1 MDWKKSEEMLT
12 ELSLAYNTDN
22 IRKITYNKEI
32 FPLSFR
38 FYSGERTT
46 ELYDS
51 ISGIHQQLLGEI
63 FLQVNIS
70 KWEEGYEYNAI
81 RNSIYNSCLYR
92 HVNGDGL
99 LFSKVFNKYVSSNS
113 APK

>member
-1 MDWKKSEEMLT
+1 MDWKKSEEMLR
-12 ELSLAYNTDN
+12 EMSLAYNTDN

-51 ISGIHQQLLGEI
+51 ISGIHQQLMDGV
-63 FLQVNIS
+63 FLSNKHS
-70 KWEEGYEYNAI
+70 KREGT
-81 RNSIYNSCLYR
+81 S
-92 HVNGDGL
+92 
-99 LFSKVFNKYVSSNS
+99 
-113 APK
+113 